1 MGDYVVLEYIDIPGG
16 PAASGPATTP
26 NTPRL
31 ETFSTLFFGQF
42 FRLFQNKCGVFFLSI
57 FSDFFKINVGIFL
70 PFFF

>member
-42 FRLFQNKCGVFFLSI
+42 FRLFQNKCGYFFAI
-57 FSDFFKINVGIFL
+57 FFSDFFYINLGYFL
-70 PFFF
+70 VKFF